1 MEPLGDGDFAELDD
15 LLLFDDLQK
24 ACINAVTLEGF
35 LMSNA
40 IGPMIVT
47 PEVSGR

>member
-1 MEPLGDGDFAELDD
+1 MEPVGMGEFVELDD
-15 LLLFDDLQK
+15 LLLFDHLQV

-40 IGPMIVT
+40 IGPMVVT